1 MEKFIRVENK
11 TGFVID
17 TKIIDLE
24 SGVELQGSV
33 KSLTINSLVPNEA
46 ITGSMEIYIG
56 QLDITNLRMTVD
68 QASDNMKL
76 WGQAY
81 DEYYKTNS
89 IWKKLFRA
97 LAKGFLSL

>member
-33 KSLTINSLVPNEA
+33 KSLTINPLIPGEA
-46 ITGSMEIYIG
+46 ITGSMEIYIRE
-56 QLDITNLRMTVD
+56 LDITNLKEIVN

-81 DEYYKTNS
+81 DEYYKINS
-89 IWKKLFRA
+89 IWKKIFRA

>member
-1 MEKFIRVENK
+1 MENFIRVENK

-24 SGVELQGSV
+24 SGAELQGSV
-33 KSLTINSLVPNEA
+33 KSLTINPLIPNEV
-46 ITGSMEIYIG
+46 ITGSMEIYIRE
-56 QLDITNLRMTVD
+56 LDIINLKTAVN

-89 IWKKLFRA
+89 IWKNLFRA

>member
-1 MEKFIRVENK
+1 MENFIRVENK

-24 SGVELQGSV
+24 SGAELQGSV
-33 KSLTINSLVPNEA
+33 KSLTINPLIPNEV
-46 ITGSMEIYIG
+46 ITGSMEIYIRE
-56 QLDITNLRMTVD
+56 LDIINLKTAVN

-89 IWKKLFRA
+89 IWKNLFRD
-97 LAKGFLSL
+97 